1 MMKKTRIESPHI
13 VRSDDPAR
21 HFLVPED
28 YFPSL
33 ADDLLRRM
41 RAEELAE
48 SGIREGGRAK
58 RRRALSLTAAVAA
71 LLLIAPLVYT
81 YTPLAALVE
90 EQLVSGNS
98 STKEEQ
104 NNDLQEISARDYEDY
119 LIEDWADDYYSRVL
133 YSTR

>member
-1 MMKKTRIESPHI
+1 MMNKTRIESPNI

-48 SGIREGGRAK
+48 SEIREGGRAK

-104 NNDLQEISARDYEDY
+104 KKDLQEISARDYEDY